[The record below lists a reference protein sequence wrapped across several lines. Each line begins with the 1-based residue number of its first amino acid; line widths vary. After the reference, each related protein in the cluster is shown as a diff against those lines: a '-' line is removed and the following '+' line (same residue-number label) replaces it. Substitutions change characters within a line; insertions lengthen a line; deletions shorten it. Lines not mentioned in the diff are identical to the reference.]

1 MNQNQIL
8 IANETTEELNN
19 LKEIIRKMHLSQIA
33 KFQLGSFLD
42 SSEKRLHDESMEL
55 DMIKME
61 LIIKLQQE
69 IILEIES
76 KLVDPCMMM
85 EVESTVLNMFE
96 DL

>member
-1 MNQNQIL
+1 
-8 IANETTEELNN
+8 
-19 LKEIIRKMHLSQIA
+19 
-33 KFQLGSFLD
+33 
-42 SSEKRLHDESMEL
+42 
-55 DMIKME
+55 MIKME

-69 IILEIES
+69 IILEIGS